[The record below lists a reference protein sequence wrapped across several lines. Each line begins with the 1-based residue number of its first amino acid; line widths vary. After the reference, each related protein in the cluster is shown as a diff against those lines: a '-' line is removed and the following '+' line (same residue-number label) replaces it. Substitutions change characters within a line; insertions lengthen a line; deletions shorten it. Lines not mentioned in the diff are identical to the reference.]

1 MRRGDALSEKTPLRA
16 RLLRWRY
23 VLYAVVVLALLFFRT
38 IPSLRSHG
46 SASRGAPTAAQR
58 ELVLAG
64 FDNAPELITRV
75 VAYYQ
80 SLYPKTVLR
89 TLPGGTVQALE
100 DLLNHRADVAFL
112 SRPLLAAEDSV
123 VRAVKDS
130 LQLFPVAVA
139 GTLVLAGRATTF
151 DSLSV
156 GALRLLLR
164 GHRPA
169 GLESGGSGLLRV
181 YVPDPRTGLW
191 DAITQ
196 QLAISDT
203 AGANVA
209 WVADDRAVAQAVS
222 ANPAAIGLASSLAL
236 RDADMQGCRRVRITA
251 DRATAATDPTQDRI
265 AGGEYPLYH
274 HLYASCRE
282 RPGPD
287 AAAFAS
293 FLYGEMGQALIRREG
308 FLPAREIAREIQ
320 LAQRP
325 VGMPR

>member
-1 MRRGDALSEKTPLRA
+1 MRA
-16 RLLRWRY
+16 RWLRLRY
-23 VLYAVVVLALLFFRT
+23 ALYAAVVLALLLFRT

-46 SASRGAPTAAQR
+46 PASRGLPAAAKG

-89 TLPGGTVQALE
+89 TIPGGTVQAIE
-100 DLLNHRADVAFL
+100 DILNHRADVAFL
-112 SRPLLAAEDSV
+112 SRPLLAVEDSV
-123 VRAVKDS
+123 VRAAGDS
-130 LQLFPVAVA
+130 LQVFAVAVA
-139 GTLVLAGRATTF
+139 GTLVLAGSGTTF

-156 GALRLLLR
+156 GALRQLLR
-164 GHRPA
+164 GRQPA
-169 GLESGGSGLLRV
+169 ARELQTSGLLRV

-191 DAITQ
+191 DAITR
-196 QLAISDT
+196 QLEIPADT

-209 WVADDRAVAQAVS
+209 WVADDRAVAQAL
-222 ANPAAIGLASSLAL
+222 AADPAAIGIASSLAL
-236 RDADMQGCRRVRITA
+236 GEADVKTCRTIRITG
-251 DRATAATDPTQDRI
+251 DRETAASDPTLDQI
-265 AGGEYPLYH
+265 AGGAYPLYH
-274 HLYASCRE
+274 ELYASCRE
-282 RPGPD
+282 RPGAD
-287 AAAFAS
+287 AAAFTS
-293 FLYGEMGQALIRREG
+293 FLNGEMGQTLIRREG